1 MKNIDLENLN
11 TSLSQKIDALIDS
24 GLSGQEAITESLSS
38 ISNSLT
44 DLGLSEDAINSIKT
58 SSSSIFEQSLTD
70 GYTVKEAIKIV
81 LENIKESLETNNTSE
96 NVESSADYNL
106 NFLDPLDSEGAKLID
121 EGISQG
127 LSVEDAIKNA
137 NLKLFPDQ
145 NIQGPQTLSEL
156 KDIKNIEKKTAEN
169 KEKSPDNQ
177 ELNIIEADMD
187 AQELNN
193 IAENDNNE
201 NISDEDLN
209 QVNDMDTSVE
219 PNKDDEIS

>member
-1 MKNIDLENLN
+1 MKNIDSESLN
-11 TSLSQKIDALIDS
+11 SSLSQKIDSLINS
-24 GLSGQEAITESLSS
+24 GLSGQEAITESLLS
-38 ISNSLT
+38 ISDSLA
-44 DLGLSEDAINSIKT
+44 DLGLSEDVINSIKT

-70 GYTVKEAIKIV
+70 GLTVHEAINIV
-81 LENIKESLETNNTSE
+81 LKNIKETLENHNSSE
-96 NVESSADYNL
+96 NIDNSADYNL
-106 NFLDPLDSEGAKLID
+106 NFVDPLNSEGAKLID

-145 NIQGPQTLSEL
+145 NIQGPQAISEL
-156 KDIKNIEKKTAEN
+156 KDIKNIEKKTVEN
-169 KEKSPDNQ
+169 KEKDLENQ

-193 IAENDNNE
+193 IAKSNYDE
-201 NISDEDLN
+201 NISSENLDK
-209 QVNDMDTSVE
+209 VNEQEKLEE

>member
-1 MKNIDLENLN
+1 MKNIDLESLN
-11 TSLSQKIDALIDS
+11 TSLSQKIDNFIDS
-24 GLSGQEAITESLSS
+24 GLSGQEAITESLLS
-38 ISNSLT
+38 ISDSLA
-44 DLGLSEDAINSIKT
+44 DIGLSEDVINSIKT

-70 GYTVKEAIKIV
+70 GFTVKESINIV
-81 LENIKESLETNNTSE
+81 LKNIKETLETHNTSE
-96 NVESSADYNL
+96 SIESSADYNL
-106 NFLDPLDSEGAKLID
+106 NFVDPLNSEGAKLID

-145 NIQGPQTLSEL
+145 NIQGPQAFSEL
-156 KDIKNIEKKTAEN
+156 KDIKNIEKRTADN
-169 KEKSPDNQ
+169 KEKDQDSQ

-193 IAENDNNE
+193 IAENNYDE
-201 NISDEDLN
+201 NISSENLDK
-209 QVNDMDTSVE
+209 VNEQEKLEE

>member
-1 MKNIDLENLN
+1 MKNIDLESLN
-11 TSLSQKIDALIDS
+11 TTLSQKINSLIDS
-24 GLSGQEAITESLSS
+24 GLSEDEALSETLSS
-38 ISNSLT
+38 ISQSWS
-44 DLGLSEDAINSIKT
+44 DLGLSEDVINSIK
-58 SSSSIFEQSLTD
+58 SSSSLTLQQSLTE
-70 GYTVKEAIKIV
+70 GLTVKEAISKVI
-81 LENIKESLETNNTSE
+81 ENIKVTLESHDILESPENNS
-96 NVESSADYNL
+96 NYNL

-156 KDIKNIEKKTAEN
+156 KDIKDMENQTVKNNEKN
-169 KEKSPDNQ
+169 QDSQ

-193 IAENDNNE
+193 IAE
-201 NISDEDLN
+201 SDYEESIDEKID
-209 QVNDMDTSVE
+209 QVNDLDTSE
-219 PNKDDEIS
+219 ESNKDDEIS

>member
-1 MKNIDLENLN
+1 MKNIDLESLN
-11 TSLSQKIDALIDS
+11 TSLSQKIDSLIDS
-24 GLSGQEAITESLSS
+24 GVNGAEAITESLLS
-38 ISNSLT
+38 ISDSLA

-58 SSSSIFEQSLTD
+58 SSSSIFDQSVTD
-70 GYTVKEAIKIV
+70 GLTVHEAIKIV
-81 LENIKESLETNNTSE
+81 LKNIKETLENHNSSE
-96 NVESSADYNL
+96 NIDNSADYNL
-106 NFLDPLDSEGAKLID
+106 NFVDPLNSEGAKLID

-145 NIQGPQTLSEL
+145 NIQGPQAFSEL
-156 KDIKNIEKKTAEN
+156 KDIKNIEKKTVEN
-169 KEKSPDNQ
+169 KEKDQENQ

-193 IAENDNNE
+193 IAENNYDEKISSENLDKVNE
-201 NISDEDLN
+201 QEKLE
-209 QVNDMDTSVE
+209 E